1 MKRATTELRARA
13 CRANAFFLPA
23 MWLTLFL
30 PAWTLDY
37 WQAWLYW
44 LIYAV
49 GTVIGTRYFL
59 RRDPALIER
68 QLRIAPGNAHTI
80 KKLTWETTIG
90 PLNLDLK
97 AGDLENSYSADIL
110 VLI

>member
-68 QLRIAPGNAHTI
+68 QLRIAPGNANA
-80 KKLTWETTIG
+80 W
-90 PLNLDLK
+90 
-97 AGDLENSYSADIL
+97 SASAPIIAATPSLAIL
-110 VLI
+110 VRTDANLPL